1 MDFLYVLID
10 SIFQILKFN
19 LEWLRKYPI
28 CSKKNIVLWLPKSNF
43 FNLDQDYRKNLLIL
57 MYKINIISFIVKS
70 IFVIY
75 KFDVINIDTFLYI
88 FGES

>member
-19 LEWLRKYPI
+19 LEWLRKYP
-28 CSKKNIVLWLPKSNF
+28 SVLKRISFYGCLKSNF

-75 KFDVINIDTFLYI
+75 KFDVINIDTFL
-88 FGES
+88 G